1 MALLTRKR
9 TEKYGPFVD
18 FLEIHD
24 GLVFS
29 EIFSLADGLLETYC
43 AVTNTYLPF
52 DGHRGGEFRG
62 HEINILARDIFMWSA
77 HISQCRLDANDIE
90 ILADI
95 YFPAEPVEHQEYER
109 ILKNIK
115 EDLAETAAFLAMELL
130 RVSCRGN
137 VVRINGL

>member
-1 MALLTRKR
+1 MALLTRER

-24 GLVFS
+24 GMVS
-29 EIFSLADGLLETYC
+29 RQIFSLADGLLETYC

-52 DGHRGGEFRG
+52 DSHLGGEFMG
-62 HEINILARDIFMWSA
+62 YEINILARDIFMWSA

-95 YFPAEPVEHQEYER
+95 YFPAEPVEHQEYEK
-109 ILKNIK
+109 ILKNIR
-115 EDLAETAAFLAMELL
+115 EDLTETAAFLAMELL
-130 RVSCRGN
+130 RTSCREN